1 MKRVQILE
9 LATIIGAV
17 IILSYIAIISVP
29 VLQFI
34 DTSPDSSAPTITVV
48 GKQWA
53 WEFIYPDGTRSG
65 EVVINHGEIVNLELI
80 SDDVI
85 HSLYIRN
92 LGFKL
97 DTMPGRT
104 NKSWLVVEEPGEY
117 DIQCAEFCGLNH
129 WAMRATLK
137 VL

>member
-1 MKRVQILE
+1 MWIRDW
-9 LATIIGAV
+9 
-17 IILSYIAIISVP
+17 Y
-29 VLQFI
+29 
-34 DTSPDSSAPTITVV
+34 TSPDSSAPSITVV
-48 GKQWA
+48 GIHWA

-65 EVVINHGEIVNLELI
+65 ELVINHGEIVNLELI

-137 VL
+137 VLW

>member
-65 EVVINHGEIVNLELI
+65 ELVINHGEIVNLELI

-117 DIQCAEFCGLNH
+117 DIQCSEFCGLNH